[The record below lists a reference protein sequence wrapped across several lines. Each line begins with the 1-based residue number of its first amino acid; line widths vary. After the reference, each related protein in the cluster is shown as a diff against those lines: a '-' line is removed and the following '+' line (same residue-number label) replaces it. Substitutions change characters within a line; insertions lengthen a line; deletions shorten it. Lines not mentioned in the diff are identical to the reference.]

1 MPGSFVLS
9 WWQIVDDDGDDGH
22 EAVAEPDHQQGGD
35 GDDGDDC
42 AVDDSF
48 GIIGLEQSVS
58 LRPSRYAAVSYLWV
72 FGSSVATV

>member
-22 EAVAEPDHQQGGD
+22 
-35 GDDGDDC
+35 DC